1 MAQLN
6 SSNKI
11 DYMKAHGILGHP
23 GRDLLLGTAGKL
35 GWTLSEKNDKNCKD
49 CMKGK
54 AKRMAI
60 NKEAKNKSTI
70 AGERIMIDISSVK
83 SEEEMKRVGKFW
95 LLMVDEAT
103 DMKWSFFLRSKG
115 AQVPLLVGFF
125 KRTKRTK

>member
-1 MAQLN
+1 
-6 SSNKI
+6 
-11 DYMKAHGILGHP
+11 
-23 GRDLLLGTAGKL
+23 
-35 GWTLSEKNDKNCKD
+35 
-49 CMKGK
+49 MKGK

-95 LLMVDEAT
+95 LLVIYEAT

-115 AQVPLLVGFF
+115 AQVPLLVIFL
-125 KRTKRTK
+125 KELKEQNKTTKFIRCDNAVENLSLKKKCDVMKKE